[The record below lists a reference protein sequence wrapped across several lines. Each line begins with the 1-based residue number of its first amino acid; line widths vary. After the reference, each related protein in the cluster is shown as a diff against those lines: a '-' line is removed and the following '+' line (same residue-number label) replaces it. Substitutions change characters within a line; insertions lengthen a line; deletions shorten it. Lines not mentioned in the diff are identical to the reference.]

1 MQPRQEVMVIIS
13 IGLAIAAFL
22 VGLLAAWFWWKA
34 STVNTGPAF
43 PEAVKQNPGDAN
55 FVQSMSLWGLLNAVN
70 ESSRLN
76 KWAALLTALA
86 VVLSTAS
93 TLVAAL
99 NF

>member
-1 MQPRQEVMVIIS
+1 MMAVLN

-34 STVNTGPAF
+34 STVDTGPAF

-55 FVQSMSLWGLLNAVN
+55 LVQSMSLWGLLDAVN

-76 KWAALLTALA
+76 KRAALLTALA

-93 TLVAAL
+93 TLVAAF
-99 NF
+99 NI